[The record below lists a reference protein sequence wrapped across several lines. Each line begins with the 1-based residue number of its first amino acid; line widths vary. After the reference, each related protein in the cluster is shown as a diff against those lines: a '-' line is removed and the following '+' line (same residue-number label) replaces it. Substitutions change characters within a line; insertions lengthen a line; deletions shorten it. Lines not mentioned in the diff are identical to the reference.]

1 MTTLKNLILAALM
14 ACATPAIAAEVQY
27 PVGSR
32 IGLVPPPGLAAMTG
46 LQGFGDMEKN
56 VALVIL
62 PLPQQAYAELEKG
75 MNAEMLKKEGI
86 TLEKRE
92 AFAVPLGKA
101 FAMVGR
107 QTVDGKIVRKWVMA
121 ATGSGMTA
129 LVTMQI
135 PIEAANSYPDKAV
148 RAALATLTLRDSVP
162 DAESLS
168 LLPFTTGDLADF
180 KVAAVMPQRAVLLSD
195 ADKDKDAEEAARA
208 AHIVISVGASA
219 PAQNDDRDA
228 FARRIFSGVSNLKD
242 IRIVSSEPLRL
253 GRQMGH
259 QIMAEARDA
268 KTNAELKV
276 VQWLRFGGGAH
287 LQMIGT
293 ARTDEWA
300 QAFPRF
306 RAVRDGV
313 DIR

>member
-1 MTTLKNLILAALM
+1 MTAIKNLVLAALI
-14 ACATPAIAAEVQY
+14 ACATPAMAAEVQY
-27 PVGSR
+27 PAGSR
-32 IGLVPPPGLAAMTG
+32 IGLVPPPGLAIMPG
-46 LQGFGDMEKN
+46 LQGFGDTDNN
-56 VALVIL
+56 VALVIV
-62 PLPQQAYAELEKG
+62 PLPPQAYAELEKG

-92 AFAVPLGKA
+92 AFTVPLGNA

-107 QTVDGKIVRKWVMA
+107 QTVDGKVVRKWVMA
-121 ATGSGMTA
+121 ASGSGMTA

-135 PIEAANSYPDKAV
+135 PIEIAKSYPDNAV
-148 RAALATLTLRDSVP
+148 RAALATLTARESIP

-180 KVAAVMPQRAVLLSD
+180 KIAAVMPQRALLLSD
-195 ADKDKDAEEAARA
+195 AEKDSDEAAKA
-208 AHIVISVGASA
+208 AHIVISIGASA
-219 PAQNDDRDA
+219 PQNDDRDA
-228 FARRIFSGVSNLKD
+228 FARRIFAGVSNLKD

-293 ARTDEWA
+293 APAAQWT
-300 QAFPRF
+300 QAFARF
-306 RAVRDGV
+306 RTVRDGV
-313 DIR
+313 DVR

>member
-1 MTTLKNLILAALM
+1 M
-14 ACATPAIAAEVQY
+14 P
-27 PVGSR
+27 
-32 IGLVPPPGLAAMTG
+32 G
-46 LQGFGDMEKN
+46 LQGFGDMDKN
-56 VALVIL
+56 VALVIV
-62 PLPQQAYAELEKG
+62 PLPPQAYGELEKG

-92 AFAVPLGKA
+92 AFTVPFGKA

-107 QTVDGKIVRKWVMA
+107 QTVDGKVVRKWVMA

-135 PIEAANSYPDKAV
+135 PIEVAKSYPDSAV
-148 RAALATLTLRDSVP
+148 RAALATLTARESIP

-168 LLPFTTGDLADF
+168 LLPFTTGDLANF
-180 KVAAVMPQRAVLLSD
+180 KIAAVIPQRALLLSD
-195 ADKDKDAEEAARA
+195 ADKDKDSEEAARA
-208 AHIVISVGASA
+208 PHIVISVGPGG

-228 FARRIFSGVSNLKD
+228 FAHRTFAGISNLKD

-253 GRQMGH
+253 GRQTGH
-259 QIMAEARDA
+259 QIMADARDA
-268 KTNAELKV
+268 KTNADLKV
-276 VQWLRFGGGAH
+276 VQWLRFGGGAY

-293 ARTDEWA
+293 APTDEWT

-313 DIR
+313 DVR